1 MGVNSSCRST
11 TPAGPNRFSVITLRL
26 QLQKVYELP
35 ECNFSSLKSHIV
47 RLEWT
52 IPHPTRKRLVLAANL
67 PFPCAVT
74 AVSND
79 NMKFIPQEH
88 HARQYVP
95 RPRRTLPRP
104 LVFHCGPCGVSMS
117 KRRDKFRVHRYI
129 TPEGKPR
136 PSCELCGEATASRY
150 LPTNNGPRLHVCEDC
165 RASVERDPE
174 TGEWTMT
181 FDLDA

>member
-52 IPHPTRKRLVLAANL
+52 IPHPSRKRLVLAANL

-79 NMKFIPQEH
+79 TMKFIPKDH

-165 RASVERDPE
+165 RASLAPHPR
-174 TGEWTMT
+174 TGH
-181 FDLDA
+181 